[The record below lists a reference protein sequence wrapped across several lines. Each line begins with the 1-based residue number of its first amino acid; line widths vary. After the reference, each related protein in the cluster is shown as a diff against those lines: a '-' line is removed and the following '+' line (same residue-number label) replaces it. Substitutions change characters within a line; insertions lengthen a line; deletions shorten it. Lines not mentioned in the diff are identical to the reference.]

1 MLHIL
6 QKYYKLVLGKM
17 FDLMNQREK
26 MMVKGKTINIFLIDG
41 DQKNYEF

>member
-41 DQKNYEF
+41 DQKKL